1 MTRHGRYRPRVP
13 SPPASASAYPLRA
26 RGRVIG
32 GSAVLAV
39 IAYAYVLRIAVGDA
53 NPFDFFGYFTNQ
65 TSALTAALLIVLGLL
80 ATRGRGVPPSLTVAW
95 AVGVACLIVVA
106 VVYNGLVPGTGSA
119 PPWVSI
125 VLHAVFPVLVV
136 FDFATAPD
144 RPVLPWNRLWWVLPY
159 PLLWVAVVLFRGA
172 TDGWVPYGF
181 LLPERGLASL
191 VLHVVGILLL
201 LLVAATGVWALSRV
215 RWAGR
220 TPTRHP
226 S

>member
-1 MTRHGRYRPRVP
+1 MTPHGRYRLGMP
-13 SPPASASAYPLRA
+13 SPPASASAYPWRA

-65 TSALTAALLIVLGLL
+65 TSALTAAVLIVIGLL
-80 ATRGRGVPPSLTVAW
+80 ATRGRRLPPALTVAW
-95 AVGVACLIVVA
+95 GVGVACLIVVA

-119 PPWVSI
+119 PPWVSA
-125 VLHAVFPVLVV
+125 VLHAVFPALVV
-136 FDFATAPD
+136 VDFATAPD

-159 PLLWVAVVLFRGA
+159 PLLWVAVVLLRGA

-181 LLPERGLASL
+181 MLPERGLASL

-220 TPTRHP
+220 TRTRHP